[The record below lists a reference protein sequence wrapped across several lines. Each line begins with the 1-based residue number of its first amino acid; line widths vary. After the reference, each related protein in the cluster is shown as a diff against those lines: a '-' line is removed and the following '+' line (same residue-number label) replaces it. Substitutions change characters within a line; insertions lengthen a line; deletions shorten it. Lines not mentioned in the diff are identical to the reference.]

1 MSEWDARIR
10 EHRVWDEMRLLGP
23 VIDTAV
29 GTEGIEPEAF
39 AGLERIRAILSFCGK
54 RFAAADPLIGV
65 LGPLDAAASGFEGAR
80 AAVELFASDTDI
92 AHILTA
98 NEHADQ
104 ALIGANQIPVASS
117 PEELGALVS
126 SATEYRILAEE
137 RLSAS
142 KVATDEFRTETENL
156 RTGLGGLTV
165 SLQAEQEKL
174 TQIVTEYQRQF
185 SDAQETRGQEFSEAL
200 RRSQAGLATVVSDHQ
215 GQFSAAQDTRGAEFA
230 EAQSSRG
237 SDFADAQDSRGSEFA
252 EAQDARGSDF
262 VEAQSTRQE
271 KFNELVIDYS
281 QRLADQDAELTQKGA
296 ELMRVSAERIASIS
310 AEYEEK
316 AKGILG
322 AIEEEKKRIEKLVGV
337 IGNLGVTSGYLR
349 AANHARKSMWFW
361 QTMTVAAMV
370 VLSVLAFRTLPLLE
384 DSKGQFNW
392 GGFAGRV
399 LLLASLGVI
408 AAYSGSQAD
417 KLFDVEKRNRKL
429 ALELEAIG
437 PYLAPLP
444 DDEQAKFRIQ
454 IGHRSFGRD
463 EDRGPVASR
472 KSPATLFGL
481 LKSKEGKEV
490 IDLIMDIARKG
501 KGV

>member
-174 TQIVTEYQRQF
+174 TQIVT
-185 SDAQETRGQEFSEAL
+185 
-200 RRSQAGLATVVSDHQ
+200 DHQ

-316 AKGILG
+316 AKGILE